1 MNARRHLS
9 SGENGMIF
17 HFICC
22 KDALKKSTKF
32 ELVSWLQGMNYESTM
47 LMMPRMKKIHN
58 LTWSLKAMDVFQN
71 PPIYKIK

>member
-22 KDALKKSTKF
+22 KDALKKVNKIWIGFLTPGY
-32 ELVSWLQGMNYESTM
+32 ELWINYVDDASNEKNS
-47 LMMPRMKKIHN
+47 
-58 LTWSLKAMDVFQN
+58 
-71 PPIYKIK
+71 